1 MRRTAAAGL
10 AVAGVA
16 GAGSLVAG
24 CGGSGEAPGIT
35 RTVALAH
42 ATLGT
47 ERAVVYR
54 DALEVGARGR
64 LQDHPAGAIACVQE
78 GRVLLAVNGAAGAA
92 LRPGE
97 CRLLARGSDAVVE
110 NEGSGPAALFVTAGT
125 GQAAHA
131 GHGTN
136 GAAHSMPPTAII
148 NGSAVPG
155 RRTDLVSSTTV
166 LDARRPGGDRV
177 MVMRGVR
184 AAGTRAPIHVH
195 PYGGV
200 TCIAQGQG
208 TLYAQGS
215 APVTVRA
222 GECVEMKP
230 DTPMANSNRGTT
242 PTVMLDQFV
251 LPGGGDR
258 WRVIEPDAPGQYS

>member
-24 CGGSGEAPGIT
+24 CGGSVDASGIT

-42 ATLGT
+42 ATIGN

-54 DALEVGARGR
+54 DALEVGASGR
-64 LQDHPAGAIACVQE
+64 LQDHPAGAIACVQQ
-78 GRVLLAVNGAAGAA
+78 GRVSLAVDDDAGDP
-92 LRPGE
+92 LRAGE
-97 CRLLARGSDAVVE
+97 CRLLARGSDAVVA
-110 NEGSGPAALFVTAGT
+110 NEGFGPAALFVTVGT

-136 GAAHSMPPTAII
+136 GAAHAMPPTALI
-148 NGSAVPG
+148 NGRPVPG
-155 RRTDLVSSTTV
+155 RRTALVSSTRV
-166 LDARRPGGDRV
+166 LDARRTDGDRV
-177 MVMRGVR
+177 LVNRGVR

-195 PYGGV
+195 PYGGI
-200 TCIAQGQG
+200 TCIARGQG

-215 APVTVRA
+215 APLTVRA
-222 GECVEMKP
+222 GECLAMQP
-230 DTPMANSNRGTT
+230 DTPMANSNRGAT
-242 PTVMLDQFV
+242 PTVMFDQFV
-251 LPGGGDR
+251 LPGGGDH
-258 WRVIEPDAPGQYS
+258 WQVIEPDAPGQYS